1 MQAVLS
7 YYVGT
12 VKLMILIAVT
22 VGFEILDAVRICK
35 LVIGPC
41 ILFRIQLSHRLSG
54 VRGLMSRVQW
64 ADSVGP
70 LGLRLGIRS
79 NP

>member
-7 YYVGT
+7 YYMGT

-41 ILFRIQLSHRLSG
+41 ILF
-54 VRGLMSRVQW
+54 
-64 ADSVGP
+64 
-70 LGLRLGIRS
+70 
-79 NP
+79 